1 MSAVPFSENAT
12 EPLPARSASAPCRK
26 VTDQAPWTAGENES
40 WTLADPV
47 TADSGHTAHETLP
60 PTRLNKPS
68 PQALTPRYKI
78 ASELETTRLASSPAP
93 SVRFGETLPVN
104 TGGV

>member
-12 EPLPARSASAPCRK
+12 EPLPARSASAPCNK
-26 VTDQAPWTAGENES
+26 VTDQAPWTAGERES
-40 WTLADPV
+40 CTLFRPD
-47 TADSGHTAHETLP
+47 TADAGQAAQETLP
-60 PTRLNKPS
+60 PTRLNKLS